1 MMFLIV
7 LSILLN
13 LVALFA
19 IILLY
24 VRQNRL
30 LALDSQQKRRVT
42 EMEELMSAYMA
53 ELKEEN
59 DTFLRSLANDVPA
72 DVESVTEP
80 PSMVRKKA
88 MDAYQSAPSID
99 PTDQSDAAEPD
110 IVRMYRAGV
119 SIDEIARASGVGK
132 TEVELFLKF
141 NRDTE

>member
-1 MMFLIV
+1 MITGRSIYDVFNCTINLIESRGP
-7 LSILLN
+7 L
-13 LVALFA
+13 A

-80 PSMVRKKA
+80 HPWFEKRQWTLISRPRQLTRRINPMQRN
-88 MDAYQSAPSID
+88 PI
-99 PTDQSDAAEPD
+99 
-110 IVRMYRAGV
+110 
-119 SIDEIARASGVGK
+119 
-132 TEVELFLKF
+132 
-141 NRDTE
+141 